1 MRLSARNQLTGTV
14 AAIEVGAVMTIVKV
28 DLDGGQQITASV
40 TKDAVEDLGLTV
52 GAPITAVVKSTDVMV
67 GVE

>member
-14 AAIEVGAVMTIVKV
+14 TAIDVGAVMTIVRV
-28 DLDGGQQITASV
+28 DLDGGQQITASI
-40 TKDAVEDLGLTV
+40 TKDAAEDLGLTV
-52 GAPITAVVKSTDVMV
+52 GARVTAVVKSTEVMI